1 MGSLGQVNLVMST
14 DYSPLLRLL
23 MMDHKLVSRFAIW
36 LVDQSVGRPADF
48 LVLNLCPHF
57 HFFMR
62 IILYFVRHPESI
74 NRLLVID
81 PGGMF
86 PIQCKE
92 GAFMA
97 ILFKWGV
104 PMFFLRSLGR

>member
-1 MGSLGQVNLVMST
+1 MVFGEWVCT
-14 DYSPLLRLL
+14 PLLIFR
-23 MMDHKLVSRFAIW
+23 
-36 LVDQSVGRPADF
+36 
-48 LVLNLCPHF
+48 NL
-57 HFFMR
+57 FFVFIYLIFR
-62 IILYFVRHPESI
+62 YPESI